1 MSIKEAIALYKE
13 KGFTALSSEAIA
25 MLKSNLD
32 LVDDDVKEDL
42 EGEIKE
48 AERLDEATGDLKKVF
63 NEVIDAKLK
72 EFEEKTDANVKE
84 FLKQE
89 RELIAKGVGLY
100 KEDIKAQRKEANERL
115 RGICKA
121 FASKNMPEK
130 LKEMTTDATGTPYAG
145 YVVDSELNAEIQ
157 HLIEE
162 YGVARQEMT
171 VMTLSKGSYK
181 TNELVTDITVYWV
194 SEGSAISSSQVV
206 LDQNTLELQK
216 LAVIVSMTRELI
228 EDEEIDLMNFV
239 GRRVAENF
247 AEAEDEFVF
256 NGDGSSTYGGFTGLL
271 KSTAVNSVVMTGTT
285 FASVDFDDLQ
295 DMITATP
302 EASRRGGKF
311 YMHYSIWAM
320 LRKLKKNSEDNN
332 YAFGDPSVAGPA
344 TIFDKPVVFVEVMP
358 EATEIAAN
366 TAFIIFGNLRQGC
379 IFGQKGEMIV
389 DEFTSGTIRNVA
401 NNADINILT
410 TDRTAVR
417 FIERVGYFQIITQ
430 FRKPVTVLKTAQAS
444 A

>member
-32 LVDDDVKEDL
+32 LVDADIKEAL
-42 EGEIKE
+42 EGEIRE
-48 AERLDEATGDLKKVF
+48 TERLDEATGDLKKVF
-63 NEVIDAKLK
+63 NEVIDTKLK
-72 EFEEKTDANVKE
+72 EFEAKTDANVKE

-89 RELIAKGVGLY
+89 RELIEKGVGLY
-100 KEDIKAQRKEANERL
+100 QTDIKAQRKEANSRL

-121 FASKNMPEK
+121 LASKDVAK
-130 LKEMTTDATGTPYAG
+130 LKEMTSDATGSPYAG

-181 TNELVTDITVYWV
+181 TNELATDITVYWV
-194 SEGSAISSSQVV
+194 DEGSAIFSSQVV
-206 LDQNTLELQK
+206 LDQNTLELKK

-247 AEAEDEFVF
+247 SEAEDEFVF
-256 NGDGSSTYGGFTGLL
+256 NGDGTATYGGFTGLL
-271 KSTAVNSVVMTGTT
+271 KSTAVNTVTMTGST
-285 FASVDFDDLQ
+285 FDSVDFDDLQ

-311 YMHYSIWAM
+311 YMHYSVWAL
-320 LRKLKKNSEDNN
+320 LRKLKKNSEANN

-344 TIFDKPVVFVEVMP
+344 TILGKPVVFVEVMP
-358 EATEIAAN
+358 ESSETAVN
-366 TAFIIFGNLRQGC
+366 TPFVLFGNLRLGC
-379 IFGQKGEMIV
+379 IFGQKGGMIV

-401 NNADINILT
+401 NDADINILT